1 MPKPWQFSAPCLFFI
16 LLEAGQPM
24 ANQHEY
30 THRRGDSRC
39 IIHAVQAPVANVHDR
54 KPAPELLQIDG
65 LRDSLNQAEGR
76 ISYHVDH
83 IQPLASGG
91 LHHPKNLRLLGAF
104 ENMRKGDKLPDA
116 ATG

>member
-1 MPKPWQFSAPCLFFI
+1 MPKPWHFSAPCLLFI

-30 THRRGDSRC
+30 THRCRDSQC
-39 IIHAVQAPVANVHDR
+39 IIHAVQATAANMHDL
-54 KPAPELLQIDG
+54 KTAPDLLQIYG
-65 LRDSLNQAEGR
+65 LLDSLNQAEGR

-83 IQPLASGG
+83 IQPLAAGS
-91 LHHPKNLRLLGAF
+91 LHHPDNLRVLAAF
-104 ENMRKGDKLPDA
+104 EHMRKGAKLPDA